1 MSVRSDSVPSDF
13 YLGFLLQLMTTDFNF
28 CFDNQDI
35 KVLLLNPVAKNPE
48 NAVEDFSGLKPN
60 NCGVSTLAA

>member
-35 KVLLLNPVAKNPE
+35 KVLLLNPAVKNPQ
-48 NAVEDFSGLKPN
+48 NVVGD
-60 NCGVSTLAA
+60 